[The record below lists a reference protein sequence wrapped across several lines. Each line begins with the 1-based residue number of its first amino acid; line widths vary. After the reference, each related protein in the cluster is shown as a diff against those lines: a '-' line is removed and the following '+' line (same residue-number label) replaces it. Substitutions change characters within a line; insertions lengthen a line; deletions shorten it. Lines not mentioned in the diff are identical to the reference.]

1 MPKIN
6 PSIPTNSVQYFSN
19 SRGVNYL
26 PSLDSEWEKGGYL
39 PRPDFLTALD
49 LNSKGNL
56 DSLASA
62 ALFTELGTQDANIFV
77 GVNAASIWYY
87 YDESDHEKGI
97 IKLKDLGV
105 NCIRTPLFY
114 DVYHFSPS
122 SYLNNVKNFLRV
134 CDKHKMRVQFV
145 LWDSEQS
152 LRMLTS
158 DNGAIFPEQTTPN
171 LTTALSFEKPRNPNI
186 TLAASPSFFTAS
198 AGPYLD
204 ALASSVSSY
213 QSMWCFDLC
222 NKPISEFYDLVV
234 SSHSRLN
241 QSLSSTNIKYTF
253 SPKNGLNIFND
264 TGYLDN
270 GKGTGPSG
278 SYGIEDIKKFSGLID
293 FVSVPF
299 IANNDYAFK
308 RYLNGAISGTTAK
321 GISKPFM
328 VYAAYDPELG
338 QNFNTTLDTL
348 KASSIGYFNDL
359 GLIDNAF
366 SFGSDKL
373 KFGNIYSD
381 GQFRDLGVAS
391 SMLSEGLN
399 ANWFNRRD
407 LTKAIRLQEKG
418 DDSFSGTSNN
428 ILGLDREV
436 SPKAV
441 QAWDILKNYYVN
453 AGDNLL
459 KAFERSKKASQKF
472 KAGFDSDFSQSI
484 NHNVM
489 ASSFNDNS
497 LEENLR
503 ILYNFDTH
511 FPPLSGFTFSVSGD
525 NWQKINESMI
535 IRNGFLQS
543 LAKFVVDYD
552 SDTVGYAE
560 LRNSTYDTN
569 PIPDYERGVL
579 TELIEFMTDSFTIQ
593 SGHNEGEVWTRNPTT
608 TKIQDLSSTFTYE
621 YSYAF
626 YGVSDSGTDFS
637 DYYDNYYE
645 KLVDQL
651 KKCLMWIYWKGTT
664 DTEFKIVSDSFL
676 DDISF
681 VASSISSV
689 EIYDSSTATDDGYTP
704 ESLDSVKSPLYTVEV
719 YNPSTSLWASSFVTV
734 VSGQARQITS
744 DQATG
749 PFSSYGIGVSGSNAP
764 ISFTTFGTSG
774 IAKVRVKKTNDQ
786 SITSSE
792 VYPKRS
798 SKTRQPS
805 IFTFGE
811 SVVLSGIEFITYI
824 GDKLY
829 IEIDGNT
836 SAPLCIFSDPFK
848 PAIPSGLTTY
858 AGQNRATYSNES
870 NLNLTSG
877 TNSYNTVNW
886 DVSADR
892 FTSYPNSLYFPPGVH
907 NLSAGLPLSS
917 NTVVYIDANAYIK
930 GGFDLVSG
938 YDCRFLGRGLISA
951 EMYPRQPFIESV
963 KSDISDDAAGFYMP
977 IGISVSSV
985 SEQYPGA
992 TSSEWPGAVVEGLVL
1007 ANQAFYGTGRY
1018 ACNSFD
1024 NCKHLS
1030 PYTFNSDGLKSS
1042 PKCQYSLYGVT
1053 NSMMLCGDDTMTPFT
1068 YLYRAPSY
1076 YRNNF
1081 VGSFRSSVV
1090 ATYFGGGL
1098 INRAIIKDIDIL
1110 NYSWSGSVTNASKTP
1125 ITGNALI
1132 NMYIDAEDGL
1142 TYDIGLGNVEI
1153 SNWDLHQGDGSA
1165 IYMGMYHIANQ
1176 IYMYQ
1181 DRDGNACGVVSGINI
1196 TNINL
1201 NPSALNP
1208 PDSLATS
1215 SAIYGLSAGPTPAQ
1229 TAAGSPQS
1237 ANRPMNI
1244 TFTNFKIGS
1253 DTFLTDTNVDDFT
1266 LWYNPVSATLSV
1278 TDPDSVSGAGS
1289 NIVFKTT

>member
-6 PSIPTNSVQYFSN
+6 PDIPANSVQYFSN
-19 SRGVNYL
+19 ARGVNYL
-26 PSLDSEWEKGGYL
+26 PSLDSEWEKSGYL
-39 PRPDFLTALD
+39 PRPDFVTAFD
-49 LNSKGNL
+49 LNAKGNSDGL
-56 DSLASA
+56 PPP
-62 ALFTELGTQDANIFV
+62 ALFTEIGVAESKIFV
-77 GVNAASIWYY
+77 GVNPASIWYY
-87 YDESDHEKGI
+87 YNESDHEKGL
-97 IKLKDLGV
+97 IKLKKLGI

-114 DVYHFSPS
+114 DIYHFNAT
-122 SYLNNVKNFLRV
+122 SYLENVKSFLKM
-134 CDKHKMRVQFV
+134 CDRHNIRVQFV

-152 LRMLTS
+152 TRTISSVSGLAALS
-158 DNGAIFPEQTTPN
+158 EQATPN
-171 LTTALSFEKPRNPNI
+171 LTTALTLEKARNPNI
-186 TLAASPSFFTAS
+186 TLAASPSFFNAS
-198 AGPYLD
+198 AGPYID

-222 NKPISEFYDLVV
+222 NKPTSEFLNLAV
-234 SSHSRLN
+234 SSQARLN
-241 QSLSSTNIKYTF
+241 QNLSSTNIKYTF
-253 SPKNGLNIFND
+253 SPKDGLNIFND
-264 TGYLDN
+264 TDYLDN
-270 GKGTGPSG
+270 GRGTGPSG
-278 SYGIEDIKKFSGLID
+278 SYGIEDIKTFSSLID

-299 IANNDYAFK
+299 IANNDYAFN
-308 RYLNGAISGTTAK
+308 RYLNGSISGTSSS
-321 GISKPFM
+321 GINKPFM
-328 VYAAYDPELG
+328 VYAAYDPEVS
-338 QNFNTTLDTL
+338 QNLNTTLDVL
-348 KASSIGYFNDL
+348 QASSVGYFNNL
-359 GLIDNAF
+359 GVIDSPF
-366 SFGSDKL
+366 SFGFDKL

-381 GQFRDLGVAS
+381 GEYRDLKAANS
-391 SMLSEGLN
+391 LLLKAQD

-407 LTKAIRLQEKG
+407 ISKAANLKEKQES
-418 DDSFSGTSNN
+418 SFSGTSNE
-428 ILGLDREV
+428 LTTLDSSV

-441 QAWDILKNYYVN
+441 QSWDILKNYYVN
-453 AGDNLL
+453 AGPNLL
-459 KAFERSKKASQKF
+459 EGLGRSDKASQKF
-472 KAGFDSDFSQSI
+472 KAGFDSEFSQSV

-511 FPPLSGFTFSVSGD
+511 FPPLSNFTFSVSGD
-525 NWQKINESMI
+525 NWQKINESMV

-593 SGHNEGEVWTRNPTT
+593 SGGKKGEVWTRNPTT
-608 TKIQDLSSTFTYE
+608 TKITDLSSTFTYE
-621 YSYAF
+621 YAYAF

-637 DYYDNYYE
+637 NNYDNYYE
-645 KLVDQL
+645 KLVNQL
-651 KKCLMWIYWKGTT
+651 KKCLMWIFWKGTT

-676 DDISF
+676 SDISF

-689 EIYDSSTATDDGYTP
+689 EIYDSTVTANDTYTP
-704 ESLDSVKSPLYTVEV
+704 GNLNSVKSPLYTVEV

-744 DQATG
+744 EQATG

-774 IAKVRVKKTNDQ
+774 IAKVRVKKTNAQ

-798 SKTRQPS
+798 SKIRQPS
-805 IFTFGE
+805 IFTFGDA
-811 SVVLSGIEFITYI
+811 STRGIEFTTYI

-836 SAPLCIFSDPFK
+836 SAPLCIFADPFK

-858 AGQNRATYSNES
+858 AGQNRATYSRES

-886 DVSADR
+886 DVSANR
-892 FTSYPNSLYFPPGVH
+892 FTSYPDSLYFPPGVH
-907 NLSAGLPLSS
+907 DLSAGLPLSS

-1110 NYSWSGSVTNASKTP
+1110 NYSWSGSVTDASKTP

-1132 NMYIDAEDGL
+1132 NMFTDFEDGL
-1142 TYDIGLGNVEI
+1142 TFDCGLGNVEI

-1176 IYMYQ
+1176 NYIYQ
-1181 DRDGNACGVVSGINI
+1181 TRDGSACGVVSGINI

-1278 TDPDSVSGAGS
+1278 TDPDSASGAGS

>member
-6 PSIPTNSVQYFSN
+6 PDIPASSVQYFSN
-19 SRGVNYL
+19 ARGVNYL
-26 PSLDSEWEKGGYL
+26 PSLDTEWKESGYL
-39 PRPDFLTALD
+39 PRPDFVTAFD
-49 LNSKGNL
+49 LNAKGNSDGL
-56 DSLASA
+56 PPPPI
-62 ALFTELGTQDANIFV
+62 FTEIGKAESNIFV
-77 GVNAASIWYY
+77 GVNPASIWYY
-87 YDESDHEKGI
+87 YNESDHEKGL
-97 IKLKDLGV
+97 IKLKKLGI

-114 DVYHFSPS
+114 DIYHFNAT
-122 SYLNNVKNFLRV
+122 SYLENVKSFLKM
-134 CDKHKMRVQFV
+134 CDRHNIRVQFV

-152 LRMLTS
+152 IRTISSVSGNVL
-158 DNGAIFPEQTTPN
+158 IPEQATPN
-171 LTTALSFEKPRNPNI
+171 LTTALTLEKARNPNI

-198 AGPYLD
+198 AGPYID

-222 NKPISEFYDLVV
+222 NKPTSEFLNLAV
-234 SSHSRLN
+234 SSQARLN
-241 QSLSSTNIKYTF
+241 QNLSSTNIKYTF
-253 SPKNGLNIFND
+253 SPKDGLNIFND
-264 TGYLDN
+264 TDYLDN
-270 GKGTGPSG
+270 GRGTGPSG
-278 SYGIEDIKKFSGLID
+278 SYGIEDIKTFSSLID

-299 IANNDYAFK
+299 IANNDYAFN
-308 RYLNGAISGTTAK
+308 RYLNGSISGTSSS
-321 GISKPFM
+321 GINKPFM
-328 VYAAYDPELG
+328 VYAAYDPEVS
-338 QNFNTTLDTL
+338 QNLNTTLDVL
-348 KASSIGYFNDL
+348 QASSVGYFNNL
-359 GLIDNAF
+359 GVIDSPF
-366 SFGSDKL
+366 SFGFDKL

-381 GQFRDLGVAS
+381 GEYRDLKAANS
-391 SMLSEGLN
+391 LLLKAQD

-407 LTKAIRLQEKG
+407 ISKAANLKEKQES
-418 DDSFSGTSNN
+418 SFSGTSNE
-428 ILGLDREV
+428 LTTLDRSV
-436 SPKAV
+436 STKAV
-441 QAWDILKNYYVN
+441 QSWDILKNYYVN
-453 AGDNLL
+453 AGPNLL
-459 KAFERSKKASQKF
+459 EGLGRSDKASQKF
-472 KAGFDSDFSQSI
+472 KAGFDSEFSQSV

-511 FPPLSGFTFSVSGD
+511 FPPLSNFTFSVSGD
-525 NWQKINESMI
+525 NWQKINESMV

-593 SGHNEGEVWTRNPTT
+593 SGGKKGEVWTRNPTT
-608 TKIQDLSSTFTYE
+608 TKIKDLSSTFTYE
-621 YSYAF
+621 YAYAF

-637 DYYDNYYE
+637 NYYDNYYE

-689 EIYDSSTATDDGYTP
+689 EIYDSTVTGTDTYTP
-704 ESLDSVKSPLYTVEV
+704 GSLDSVKSPIYTVEV
-719 YNPSTSLWASSFVTV
+719 YNPSTSVWNSSFVTV
-734 VSGQARQITS
+734 VSGQDRQITG
-744 DQATG
+744 DQSTG

-774 IAKVRVKKTNDQ
+774 IAKVRVKKTNSQ

-798 SKTRQPS
+798 SKSRQPS
-805 IFTFGE
+805 IFTFGDT
-811 SVVLSGIEFITYI
+811 SLRGIEFTTYI

-836 SAPLCIFSDPFK
+836 SAPLCIFADPFK

-858 AGQNRATYSNES
+858 AGQNRASYSNEPG
-870 NLNLTSG
+870 LDLTSS
-877 TNSYNTVNW
+877 TNSYNRVNW
-886 DVSADR
+886 DASADR

-985 SEQYPGA
+985 SEQYPGS
-992 TSSEWPGAVVEGLVL
+992 TSSQWPGAVVEGLVL

-1024 NCKHLS
+1024 NCKHLA
-1030 PYTFNSDGLKSS
+1030 PYTFNSDGLKAS

-1098 INRAIIKDIDIL
+1098 TNRAIIKDIDIL
-1110 NYSWSGSVTNASKTP
+1110 NYSWSGSVTDASKTP

-1132 NMYIDAEDGL
+1132 NMYTDFEDGL
-1142 TYDIGLGNVEI
+1142 TFDCGLGNVEI

-1176 IYMYQ
+1176 NYIYQ
-1181 DRDGNACGVVSGINI
+1181 TRDGSACGVVSGINI

-1278 TDPDSVSGAGS
+1278 TDPDSASGAGS